1 MSKQPLT
8 QHISDA
14 LAKFVGIEAKSEPPT
29 TSTAISRRELLVP
42 DYPFKVLDSDV
53 ENGLYL
59 LHYDDAT
66 VGSSTN
72 DNLRQLRGTIV
83 DIESGIVCN
92 SFGYTPTIIADKI
105 TPDADGN
112 WKAADTDGHV
122 QEFNVQNAVF
132 QCLYEGC
139 LIRVWKHKNK
149 VYHSTHRRLIAD
161 GSRWG
166 NSEYFTS
173 LYTKYGGPREEEL
186 FDPEKPYSSLCHFFL
201 IVDRQLMMS
210 SKLPLGDFEGFLL
223 YFGALPQYT
232 RGPHPS
238 GLPTEWSGPR
248 ESSADRSYPVD
259 IVEWDTSNSS
269 WYNSDAF
276 VSIEE
281 SLGSNP
287 IVALDEVTDGKIQI
301 PCQFSVDMAN
311 QVLGVGFHPNRK
323 SHSPDS
329 RLDTGEAVLCRYV
342 DGSGID
348 RMVRIHSKAHEW
360 RQQIVNNQPNLL
372 FRAYELLEGSY
383 YPKKPTD
390 RETYLDKYPVIG
402 AASVEDFR
410 VLSESATNHTY
421 IFGGSIT
428 NPIRPISRQA
438 LVDRS
443 NSASRDLRFSNAIL
457 CYALSVPLARQGDVF
472 NLYNKITNDRQL
484 FLTFV
489 CQNMDRISRG
499 IYKTNLPER
508 YHPAWDRLQG
518 IIVASKSYANERLAR
533 GETGRP
539 RNLILDNIRNLLKKE
554 SGSSL
559 YRLIAAYN
567 YYNENKNTPL
577 YN

>member
-14 LAKFVGIEAKSEPPT
+14 LAKYVGIEARSDPPT
-29 TSTAISRRELLVP
+29 TPNAISRRELLVP

-66 VGSSTN
+66 IGSSSN
-72 DNLRQLRGTIV
+72 KNLRQLRGTIV
-83 DIESGIVCN
+83 DIESGIICN
-92 SFGYTPTIIADKI
+92 SFGYTPTIISDRI
-105 TPDADGN
+105 TPDANGY
-112 WKAADTDGHV
+112 WKATDTDGHI
-122 QEFNVQNAVF
+122 QEFNVQEAIF

-139 LIRVWKHKNK
+139 LMRVWKHKNK
-149 VYHSTHRRLIAD
+149 VYHSTHRRLSAD

-166 NSEYFTS
+166 SSDYFTS
-173 LYTKYGGPREEEL
+173 LYTKYGGPRDEEL

-223 YFGALPQYT
+223 YFGAIPQYA
-232 RGPHPS
+232 S
-238 GLPTEWSGPR
+238 ESKAS
-248 ESSADRSYPVD
+248 ESSTEKSYPTTSYPVD
-259 IVEWDTSNSS
+259 QVEWDTSNSS

-281 SLGSNP
+281 SLGRNP

-311 QVLGVGFHPNRK
+311 QVLSLGFHPSRK

-329 RLDTGEAVLCRYV
+329 RLGTGEAVLCRYV
-342 DGSGID
+342 DASGLD
-348 RMVRIHSKAHEW
+348 RMVKIHSKAHEW
-360 RQQIVNNQPNLL
+360 RQQVVNNQPNLL
-372 FRAYELLEGSY
+372 FRAYELLEDSY
-383 YPKKPTD
+383 YPRKHTD
-390 RETYLDKYPVIG
+390 RDTYLEKYPAIG
-402 AASVEDFR
+402 APSIEDFR
-410 VLSESATNHTY
+410 VLSESATNHNY
-421 IFGGSIT
+421 VFGGSTTDSIQ
-428 NPIRPISRQA
+428 PISRQA
-438 LVDRS
+438 LSDRN
-443 NSASRDLRFSNAIL
+443 NSASRDARFSNAIL
-457 CYALSVPLARQGDVF
+457 CYALSVPLARQSDVL
-472 NLYNKITNDRQL
+472 NLYSKVTNDRQL

-489 CQNMDRISRG
+489 CQNMGPISKG
-499 IYKTNLPER
+499 SYKLSLPER
-508 YHPAWDRLQG
+508 YHLAWDRLQG
-518 IIVASKSYANERLAR
+518 IIVASKSYANERIKR
-533 GETGRP
+533 GDRGKP
-539 RNLILDNIRNLLKKE
+539 RSLTLDNIRNLLKKE

-559 YRLIAAYN
+559 YRLVAAYN